1 MKIFKKLATAAL
13 VAAPMVVAFAPA
25 QAASWPDQPVRWI
38 VPYPAGGGS
47 DFLARTVSSGLDPLV
62 SQPVVVENKPG
73 GNTSIAAS
81 DVARATPNGYTMMS
95 ADNGTLVFNSALYK
109 SLSYD
114 PVKDLAPVTLMGRF
128 PMIMV
133 VDPKAGLNTVAD
145 VVKRAKSDPAGMNF
159 ASAGAGS
166 PHHLA
171 MELFK
176 TELGLNMT
184 HIPYKG
190 AAPSLTDVAG
200 GQVPVM
206 MVDLAAGAGFIKGGK
221 VKPIAV
227 ANPTRLPQLPDV
239 PTFAELGYPKVV
251 ASADVGVVTTA
262 GTPADVIAAM
272 NEKIVKALKTP
283 EINQKLI
290 DFGIQPVGN
299 SPAEYAQLLKSET
312 QRWHKLIKDLGIK
325 LD

>member
-1 MKIFKKLATAAL
+1 MRIFKKLATAAL
-13 VAAPMVVAFAPA
+13 MAAPLVLAAA
-25 QAASWPDQPVRWI
+25 TSQAASWPEQQVRWL

-47 DFLARTVSSGLDPLV
+47 DFLARTVANGMAPLV
-62 SQPVVVENKPG
+62 TQTVVVENKPG
-73 GNTSIAAS
+73 ANTSIAAS
-81 DVARATPNGYTMMS
+81 EVARAQPNGYTIMS

-114 PVKDLAPVTLMGRF
+114 PEKNLAPVTLMGRF
-128 PMIMV
+128 PMILV
-133 VDPKAGLNTVAD
+133 ADPKSGLNSVKD
-145 VVKRAKSDPAGMNF
+145 VIKRAKEDPAGMNF

-221 VKPIAV
+221 VKPLAV

-239 PTFAELGYPKVV
+239 PTFAELGYPNIV

-262 GTPADVIAAM
+262 GTPKDVILAM
-272 NEKIVKALKTP
+272 NQKIVQALKTP
-283 EINQKLI
+283 EVNQKLI

-299 SPAEYAQLLKSET
+299 TPDEYAALLKSEN

>member
-1 MKIFKKLATAAL
+1 MRALKKVMAAAL
-13 VAAPMVVAFAPA
+13 FALPLAMAAPAN
-25 QAASWPDQPVRWI
+25 AADYPDKQIRWL

-47 DFLARTVSSGLDPLV
+47 DFLARTIGDALSKRIG
-62 SQPVVVENKPG
+62 QTVVIENKPG

-81 DVARATPNGYTMMS
+81 DVARAAPDGYTVLS
-95 ADNGTLVFNSALYK
+95 ADNGTLVFNPALYQK
-109 SLSYD
+109 LSYD
-114 PVKDLAPVTLMGRF
+114 PKKELAPVTLLGSF

-133 VDPKAGLNTVAD
+133 TSPDSGLNSVKDVIERARAD
-145 VVKRAKSDPAGMNF
+145 KNGLNY

-176 TELGLNMT
+176 AELKLNMV
-184 HIPYKG
+184 HIPYRG

-206 MVDLAAGAGFIKGGK
+206 MVDLAAGAGFLKGNK
-221 VKPIAV
+221 VKALAV
-227 ANPTRLPQLPDV
+227 ANPERLPQLPDV
-239 PTFAELGYPKVV
+239 PTFAELGYPNVV
-251 ASADVGVVTTA
+251 AAAQVGMVTTA
-262 GTPADVIAAM
+262 GTPKEAIDALNKHVVATL
-272 NEKIVKALKTP
+272 NEPAVHQRLV
-283 EINQKLI
+283 

-299 SPAEYAQLLKSET
+299 SPAEYTALLEKET
-312 QRWHKLIKDLGIK
+312 ARWHKLIGELGIK